1 MQILNELVN
10 QGSQINGQSKK
21 KIELPPISSF
31 MTDLPILVIDLP
43 LQNVIQTISSPHQET
58 DNQYAKT
65 TEQDTSDDNQLKSNP
80 YTIEDDILI
89 INAVANFYG
98 STFHGKVPWSFW
110 NTLIATKKLTR
121 TNSSL
126 YHHWNG
132 AMMRKYGEFL
142 KTGHLRECIKWLQDS
157 KSEII
162 KAKSL

>member
-1 MQILNELVN
+1 MDNQI
-10 QGSQINGQSKK
+10 KK
-21 KIELPPISSF
+21 VELPPISSII
-31 MTDLPILVIDLP
+31 TDLPVLVIDLP
-43 LQNVIQTISSPHQET
+43 VSSLNPNNDTPQQEP
-58 DNQYAKT
+58 NIKYSNSIPMF
-65 TEQDTSDDNQLKSNP
+65 ENEDDKQIKSNP

-110 NTLIATKKLTR
+110 NTLIATKKLSR

-157 KSEII
+157 KLENL
-162 KAKSL
+162 KSRTPPL